1 MSPFLLNILKLFSEK
16 IMSQTTT
23 YQEPLVSRYTSPE
36 MQYLFSAEKKFTTW
50 RKCWVALAE
59 AQYELGLT
67 DIVTPEMIAE
77 LKANVNNIDYDIAAQ
92 KEKEIRHD
100 VMAHVYEYGL
110 KCPTAAGIIH
120 LGATSQFVV
129 CNTDLIVQ
137 REGLLLAKKALLQVI
152 SNMAEFCDEHKDLAT
167 LGFTHYQ
174 PAQPTTVGKRNTL
187 ILQDL
192 VMDLNYLDFLLDNI
206 KARGAKG
213 TVGTQATFLD
223 LFKGDHAKV
232 RALDELVAKK
242 LGFSST
248 FDVTGQTYTRKH
260 DMKLAETLAG
270 IGSTAHKFAV
280 DLRLLSNLKV
290 QEEPFAKNQTGSSAM
305 AYKRNPMR
313 SERMTGLARKLMNLP
328 QNFAA
333 TYANQWF
340 ERTLDDSAIRRMDIP
355 QCFLLTDAILKLFI
369 NISSDMVVFPKQ
381 IEKHLRAEL
390 PFMSTEKILMEAV
403 EKGENRQDMHELIK
417 EHSLA
422 AGKVVKEEG
431 LDNDLLNRLA
441 EDDRIPFDLDSLLA
455 MITDY
460 TQFTGRASA
469 QTTDY
474 LTEVINPLLQK
485 NSEYMGEIDSSLS
498 V

>member
-1 MSPFLLNILKLFSEK
+1 MSDIS
-16 IMSQTTT
+16 T

-36 MQYLFSAEKKFTTW
+36 MQYLFSPEKKFTTW

-67 DIVTPEMIAE
+67 DIVTAEMIQE
-77 LKANVNNIDYDIAAQ
+77 LKANINNIDYDVAAA

-100 VMAHVYEYGL
+100 VMAHVYEYGT
-110 KCPTAAGIIH
+110 KCPKAAGIIH

-137 REGLLLAKKALLQVI
+137 REALMFVKKALLQTI
-152 SNMAEFCDEHKDLAT
+152 KNLADFSETHKDLPT
-167 LGFTHYQ
+167 LGYTHYQ

-187 ILQDL
+187 FIQDL
-192 VMDLNYLDFLLDNI
+192 LIDLQYLDHFIDNI

-213 TVGTQATFLD
+213 TVGTQATFLE

-242 LGFSST
+242 LGFSAV
-248 FDVTGQTYTRKH
+248 FDVTGQTYTRKM
-260 DMKLAETLAG
+260 DMKLAETLSG
-270 IGSTAHKFAV
+270 IGASAHKFAV
-280 DLRLLSNLKV
+280 DMRLLSNLKM
-290 QEEPFAKNQTGSSAM
+290 QEEPFAKSQTGSSAM

-313 SERMTGLARKLMNLP
+313 SERMTGLARKLLSLP

-355 QCFLLTDAILKLFI
+355 QCFLLTDAILKLFV
-369 NISSDMVVFPKQ
+369 NITSDMVVFPKQ
-381 IEKHLRAEL
+381 IEKHLMAEL

-403 EKGENRQDMHELIK
+403 EKGESRQEMHEVVK

-422 AGKVVKEEG
+422 AGKEVKEEG
-431 LDNDLLNRLA
+431 KDNDLLERLA
-441 EDDRIPFDLDSLLA
+441 ADTRIPFDLDSLLA
-455 MITDY
+455 MVTDY
-460 TQFTGRASA
+460 SQFTGRAEQ
-469 QTTDY
+469 QTIDY
-474 LTEVINPLLQK
+474 LNEVVRPLLAK
-485 NSEYMGEIDSSLS
+485 NAKYMGDIDCSLS

>member
-1 MSPFLLNILKLFSEK
+1 MSN
-16 IMSQTTT
+16 TTT

-36 MQYLFSAEKKFTTW
+36 MQYLFSPEKKFTTW

-67 DIVTPEMIAE
+67 NIISQDMIDE
-77 LKANVNNIDYDIAAQ
+77 LKANVENIDYDVAAK

-110 KCPTAAGIIH
+110 KCPKAAGIIH

-129 CNTDLIVQ
+129 CNTDLIIQ
-137 REGLLLAKKALLQVI
+137 REALLLVKKGLLQVI
-152 SNMAEFCDEHKDLAT
+152 ANLAAFSDKHKDLAT

-187 ILQDL
+187 FLQDL
-192 VMDLNYLDFLLDNI
+192 VMDLEYIDILIDNM

-213 TVGTQATFLD
+213 TVGTQATFLE
-223 LFKGDHAKV
+223 LFKGDHSKV
-232 RALDELVAKK
+232 RELDLLVSKK
-242 LGFSST
+242 LEFASV

-260 DMKLAETLAG
+260 DMKLAETLSGLAA
-270 IGSTAHKFAV
+270 TAHKFAV
-280 DLRLLSNLKV
+280 DMRLLSNLKM

-313 SERMTGLARKLMNLP
+313 SERMTGLARKLLSLP

-333 TYANQWF
+333 TYSNQWF

-355 QCFLLTDAILKLFI
+355 QCFLLTDAILKLFV
-369 NISSDMVVFPKQ
+369 NITSDMVVYPKQ
-381 IEKHLRAEL
+381 IEKILRAEL

-403 EKGENRQDMHELIK
+403 EKGEDRQEMHEVIK
-417 EHSLA
+417 EHSVA
-422 AGKVVKEEG
+422 AGLVVKEEG
-431 LDNDLLNRLA
+431 KDNDLLERMA
-441 EDDRIPFDLDSLLA
+441 KDSRIPFDLETLQN

-460 TQFTGRASA
+460 NQFTGRAGQ

-474 LTEVINPLLQK
+474 LNEVINPLLENNK
-485 NSEYMGEIDSSLS
+485 EYMGAVDSSLS